1 MTHTINIADTDH
13 AAEGFYMPDHL
24 SQNRPLPRLFWGV
37 LLLGLGTTLL
47 IDNFIE
53 VVYISAQDVEH
64 LWPLVLIL
72 IGVGKMT
79 GTIGRR
85 EGGFGLFLLGSW
97 LLLNTMSAWA
107 YRETWPVL
115 ILFWGLE
122 LVLDSFRRR
131 QPTPEQEES
140 HVG

>member
-1 MTHTINIADTDH
+1 
-13 AAEGFYMPDHL
+13 MPDDL

-53 VVYISAQDVEH
+53 VVYISARDVEQ
-64 LWPLVLIL
+64 LWPLILIL

-97 LLLNTMSAWA
+97 FLLNTTSAWA

-115 ILFWGLE
+115 IMIWGLE
-122 LVLDSFRRR
+122 MVLNSFRRR